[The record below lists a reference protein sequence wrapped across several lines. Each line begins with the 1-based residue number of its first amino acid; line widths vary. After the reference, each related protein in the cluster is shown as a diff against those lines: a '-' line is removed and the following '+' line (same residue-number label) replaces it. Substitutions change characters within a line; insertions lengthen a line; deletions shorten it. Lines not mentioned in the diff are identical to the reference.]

1 MAAAAVA
8 GRLAFGRRPRPAAGR
23 EALNGLAFHTLGGPL
38 VAVCGLVG
46 GAGAST
52 LAYLLARRAARH
64 SSAPVLLAELE
75 QQAGLAALV
84 GTAGPLGLRELA
96 RAVEHEREPVR
107 PFAEL
112 PGGLRL
118 LASERPAVDAAAPAA
133 ALGRLLADAREAH
146 GLVVIDAGQLG
157 AADTTTLLGAASHV
171 LFALPASVP
180 ALRRAELLAAGG
192 IFRRAAG
199 TVATLVAVATR
210 PGPPLAIRPL
220 RRLAERHVDR
230 LLLVPHLPELAA
242 GRHDQADARLE
253 DTFAALATLLRR
265 QR

>member
-8 GRLAFGRRPRPAAGR
+8 GRLALGRRPRPAAGR
-23 EALNGLAFHTLGGPL
+23 QALDGLAFHTAGGPL

-64 SSAPVLLAELE
+64 SSAPILLTELE
-75 QQAGLAALV
+75 QQAGLAPLA
-84 GTAGPLGLRELA
+84 GTAAPLGLRELA
-96 RAVEHEREPVR
+96 HAVEHEREPGR

-112 PGGLRL
+112 HGGLRL
-118 LASERPAVDAAAPAA
+118 VASERPAVDAGAPAA
-133 ALGRLLADAREAH
+133 GLGRLLADAREAH
-146 GLVVIDAGQLG
+146 GLVVVDAGQLAG
-157 AADTTTLLGAASHV
+157 PDTGTLLGAASHV

-180 ALRRAELLAAGG
+180 ALRRAELLATGG
-192 IFRRAAG
+192 VFRRTAGAIAA
-199 TVATLVAVATR
+199 LVAVATR
-210 PGPPLAIRPL
+210 PGRPGQIKPL
-220 RRLAERHVDR
+220 RRLAERHVER

-253 DTFAALATLLRR
+253 DTFAALGTLLRR
-265 QR
+265 RP

>member
-1 MAAAAVA
+1 MGAAAVA
-8 GRLAFGRRPRPAAGR
+8 GRLTLGRRPRPAAGR
-23 EALNGLAFHTLGGPL
+23 EAPDGLAFHTPGGPL

-64 SSAPVLLAELE
+64 SSAPILLAELE
-75 QQAGLAALV
+75 QWAALAALA
-84 GTAGPLGLRELA
+84 GTAAPLGLRELA
-96 RAVEHEREPVR
+96 AAVEREREPAR

-118 LASERPAVDAAAPAA
+118 VASGRPAVDSGAPTAG
-133 ALGRLLADAREAH
+133 LGRLLADARAAH
-146 GLVVIDAGQLG
+146 GLVVIDAGQL
-157 AADTTTLLGAASHV
+157 AAPDTGTLLGAASHV

-192 IFRRAAG
+192 IFGRAA
-199 TVATLVAVATR
+199 TTFAALVAIATR
-210 PGPPLAIRPL
+210 PGRPPQIKPL

-242 GRHDQADARLE
+242 GQHDQADARLE
-253 DTFAALATLLRR
+253 DSFAALATLLRR
-265 QR
+265 PR